1 MRIVTFERV
10 ARRREARTSPGLE
23 ALGAAGFAL
32 DGALARAAG
41 GRRLGAVIPAGPDA
55 GAIVDLSRALAV
67 KLAQGDAG
75 APEAEAESL
84 IPGDAIAFLARG
96 RTALAAARAALEFVR
111 DALER
116 YDAPDLR
123 AAEIVLPR
131 AAVRLHAP
139 VPRPG
144 KIVGVA
150 RNYLDHARERG
161 DAAPPVEPV
170 LFIKAASAV
179 IGPEDEIVVPRA
191 VSQADYEGEL
201 AVVIGASAHRIDA
214 DQAAASIAGYCVA
227 NDVSARDYQGVRGQR
242 FLGKS
247 CDTFAP
253 LGPALVTTDEIPDP
267 QDLGLVTRLSGEVVQ
282 SARTK
287 DMHFPVAE
295 IIAFASR
302 LMRLEPGDV
311 ILTGTPGGVGAA
323 REPARWLRDGD
334 VVEVEIE
341 RVGRLVNYVRAERAP
356 DQTGV

>member
-1 MRIVTFERV
+1 MRIVSFERSP
-10 ARRREARTSPGLE
+10 RSARTPAHE
-23 ALGAAGFAL
+23 APARGA
-32 DGALARAAG
+32 
-41 GRRLGAVIPAGPDA
+41 RRLGALLGAGPDA
-55 GAIVDLSRALAV
+55 GSVVDLARALAV
-67 KLAQGDAG
+67 KLALHDAG

-84 IPGDAIAFLARG
+84 LPSDPLAFLARG
-96 RTALAAARAALEFVR
+96 APALDAAR
-111 DALER
+111 DALDFARDALAR

-123 AAEIVLPR
+123 AAGIVLPR
-131 AAVRLHAP
+131 GSVRWHAP

-144 KIVGVA
+144 KILGVA
-150 RNYLDHARERG
+150 HNYPDHARERG
-161 DAAPPVEPV
+161 DAAPPVDPV
-170 LFIKAASAV
+170 LFVKASSAV
-179 IGPEDEIVVPRA
+179 IGPEDEIVVPAA
-191 VSQADYEGEL
+191 VSQPDYEGEL
-201 AVVIGASAHRIDA
+201 AVVIGRAVSRIDA
-214 DQAAASIAGYCVA
+214 ADALSAIAGYCVG
-227 NDVSARDYQGVRGQR
+227 NDVTARDYQGVRGQR

-253 LGPALVTTDEIPDP
+253 LGPALVTADEVGDP
-267 QDLGLVTRLSGEVVQ
+267 QDLGITTRLSGEVVQ

-341 RVGRLVNYVRAERAP
+341 RVGRLVNYVRAERA
-356 DQTGV
+356 G

>member
-1 MRIVTFERV
+1 MRIVSFERV
-10 ARRREARTSPGLE
+10 ARRRELAPSAGLD
-23 ALGAAGFAL
+23 ALGPAGFAFEESEP
-32 DGALARAAG
+32 LARGA
-41 GRRLGAVIPAGPDA
+41 RRLGALIATGPDA

-67 KLAQGDAG
+67 KLALEDAG
-75 APEAEAESL
+75 APEAEAASQ
-84 IPGDAIAFLARG
+84 IPSDPIAFLTRG
-96 RTALAAARAALEFVR
+96 PHALASARAALEFVR
-111 DALER
+111 DGLER
-116 YDAPDLR
+116 YDGPDLR
-123 AAEIVLPR
+123 AAGVVLPR
-131 AAVRLHAP
+131 ASVRLHAP

-170 LFIKAASAV
+170 LFVKASSAV
-179 IGPEDEIVVPRA
+179 IGPEDEIAIPGA
-191 VSQADYEGEL
+191 VAQADYEGEL
-201 AVVIGASAHRIDA
+201 GVVIGRRARRIALED
-214 DQAAASIAGYCVA
+214 AAAAIAGYCVG
-227 NDVSARDYQGVRGQR
+227 NDVTARDYQGVRGQR

-253 LGPALVTTDEIPDP
+253 LGPALVTADEIPDP

-287 DMHFPVAE
+287 DMHFPVAR
-295 IIAFASR
+295 IVAFASQ
-302 LMRLEPGDV
+302 LMTLEPGDV

-341 RVGRLVNYVRAERAP
+341 RVGRLVNYVRAERAS
-356 DQTGV
+356 

>member
-1 MRIVTFERV
+1 M
-10 ARRREARTSPGLE
+10 
-23 ALGAAGFAL
+23 
-32 DGALARAAG
+32 
-41 GRRLGAVIPAGPDA
+41 
-55 GAIVDLSRALAV
+55 VDLSRALAV
-67 KLAQGDAG
+67 KLALEDAG

-84 IPGDAIAFLARG
+84 IPSDPIAFLAHG
-96 RTALAAARAALEFVR
+96 PTALAAARGALEFVR

-123 AAEIVLPR
+123 AAGIVLPR
-131 AAVRLHAP
+131 GSFRLHAP
-139 VPRPG
+139 VARPG

-150 RNYLDHARERG
+150 RNYSDHARERG
-161 DAAPPVEPV
+161 DTAPPEEPV
-170 LFIKAASAV
+170 LFIKASSAV
-179 IGPEDEIVVPRA
+179 IGPEDEIVLPRA
-191 VSQADYEGEL
+191 VQQADYEGEL
-201 AVVIGASAHRIDA
+201 AVVIGLPAHRVTPSRGR
-214 DQAAASIAGYCVA
+214 SIAGYCVA
-227 NDVSARDYQGVRGQR
+227 NDVTARDYQGVRGQR

-253 LGPALVTTDEIPDP
+253 LGPALVTADEVPDP

-287 DMHFPVAE
+287 DMHFPVVE

-341 RVGRLVNYVRAERAP
+341 RVGRLVNYVRAER
-356 DQTGV
+356 